1 MDQESVDQRSCIKSG
16 KATLSAMDALRD
28 AGELTSQ
35 AELGPLVD
43 FLSLVLDNV
52 YSGLI
57 VFDSQCRILF
67 VNKVYA
73 ELLSIDPQSAVGE
86 PLDKYFPY
94 TRMPKVL
101 SSGSPELGQRCS
113 LKTALPM
120 MVNRIPL
127 KIEGKVVGGILQTIF
142 RDYKAMTDLMS
153 RFKDLENEVKFY
165 KKGLDQVLSAR
176 YSFDSIIGKSPA
188 MVEIR
193 EVARKYAHT
202 SAPVLI
208 TGATG
213 TGKEMFAHAVHT
225 ASPRGSAPFVCV
237 NCAAIPRELLESEL
251 FGYESG
257 AFTGASKK
265 GKVGQIQLA
274 HKGTLFLDE
283 IGELSTKA
291 QVKLLR
297 VLETKMLERLGG
309 VKPVPV
315 DFRLV
320 AATNRDL
327 KEMMSRNEFR
337 DDLYYRLSTMTVRI
351 PPLCERQGDMVLLAD
366 HFLRVLEHPG
376 IRISTKV
383 MEIFNS
389 YPWPGNVREL
399 KNVIERAV
407 SLADQNLIEEAHLP
421 GELLKAACGEK
432 QVLGNPDTL
441 LSDEMAR
448 HEKAVLARA
457 LRLNKGNMSK
467 TSKKMGISRTTLYEK
482 CRRYG
487 LLDKDSN
494 GSK

>member
-1 MDQESVDQRSCIKSG
+1 MDQESVEQRSCIKGG
-16 KATLSAMDALRD
+16 KATLNAMDALRD
-28 AGELTSQ
+28 AGQLTSQ
-35 AELGPLVD
+35 TQLGPLVD

-57 VFDSQCRILF
+57 VFDANCRIIY
-67 VNKVYA
+67 VNRVYA
-73 ELLSIDPQSAVGE
+73 ELLSIDPKSAVGE
-86 PLDKYFPY
+86 PLDKFFPY

-101 SSGSPELGQRCS
+101 SSGRPELGQRCS
-113 LKTALPM
+113 LKTELPM

-153 RFKDLENEVKFY
+153 RFKNLENEVKFY

-176 YSFDSIIGKSPA
+176 YSFDSIIGQSPA
-188 MVEIR
+188 MAGIKEA
-193 EVARKYAHT
+193 ARKYAQTH
-202 SAPVLI
+202 APVLI

-225 ASPRGSAPFVCV
+225 ASKRTSQPFVCV

-327 KEMMSRNEFR
+327 KEMMARGEFR

-351 PPLCERQGDMVLLAD
+351 PPLCEREGDLVLLAD
-366 HFLRVLEHPG
+366 HFLRVLEHPDM
-376 IRISTKV
+376 RISAEV
-383 MEIFNS
+383 MDIFSS
-389 YPWPGNVREL
+389 YSWPGNVREL

-407 SLADQNLIEEAHLP
+407 SLADKNLIEAAHLP
-421 GELLKAACGEK
+421 RELLRDGNAQER
-432 QVLGNPDTL
+432 VLGKPDTL

-448 HEKAVLARA
+448 HEKAVLERA
-457 LRLNKGNMSK
+457 LGLNQSNMSK
-467 TSKKMGISRTTLYEK
+467 TSKKLGISRTTLYEK

-487 LLDKDSN
+487 LLDKD
-494 GSK
+494 

>member
-1 MDQESVDQRSCIKSG
+1 MDAESIDQRSCIKG
-16 KATLSAMDALRD
+16 GQATLDAIDQLRD
-28 AGELTSQ
+28 AGEFTSQ
-35 AELGPLVD
+35 AQLEPLVD
-43 FLSLVLDNV
+43 FLALVLDNV

-57 VFDSQCRILF
+57 VFDSQCRIIY
-67 VNKVYA
+67 VNRVYA
-73 ELLSIDPQSAVGE
+73 ELLSIDPKVAVGE
-86 PLDKYFPY
+86 PLDKYFPQ
-94 TRMPKVL
+94 TRMRQVL
-101 SSGSPELGQRCS
+101 SSGQPELGQRCS
-113 LKTALPM
+113 LKTELPM

-153 RFKDLENEVKFY
+153 RFKDLENEVKYY
-165 KKGLDQVLSAR
+165 KKGLDLVLSAR
-176 YSFDSIIGKSPA
+176 YGFDSIIGKSRA
-188 MVEIR
+188 MLQIQ
-193 EVARKYAHT
+193 EVARKYAQT
-202 SAPVLI
+202 NAPVLI

-225 ASPRGSAPFVCV
+225 ASMRASAPFVCV

-327 KEMMSRNEFR
+327 KEMMARGEFR

-351 PPLCERQGDMVLLAD
+351 PPLCEREGDMVLLAD

-376 IRISTKV
+376 MRISTKV

-389 YPWPGNVREL
+389 YSWPGNVREL

-407 SLADQNLIEEAHLP
+407 SLADKNLIQPEHLP
-421 GELLKAACGEK
+421 GELLQDGSG
-432 QVLGNPDTL
+432 QQRVLGNPDTSL
-441 LSDEMAR
+441 ADEMAR
-448 HEKAVLARA
+448 HEKAVLERA
-457 LRLNKGNMSK
+457 LGLNQGNMSK
-467 TSKKMGISRTTLYEK
+467 TSKKLGISRTTLYEK
-482 CRRYG
+482 CRRYS
-487 LLDKDSN
+487 LLEKD
-494 GSK
+494 